1 MSEAVSRSRTDHRV
15 SSLRQKGLGGGG
27 AVFLGSPSNVASVR
41 PLVVQLYT
49 LACNTLLKQLLASL
63 C

>member
-27 AVFLGSPSNVASVR
+27 LYFWGARLMWRPSGRSLFSFTLSPV
-41 PLVVQLYT
+41 T
-49 LACNTLLKQLLASL
+49 HC
-63 C
+63 